1 MGVKK
6 MIDTMKELKE
16 LFKKPC
22 PKKLYHY
29 TNKNAFKGIISNQE
43 MWATHIRFMNDT
55 EEQKLALDLLKKQVP
70 NIFAEKNIN
79 IEKLQKNIE
88 HFVFLEMLRKGIYI
102 LSFSEKKDDLGQWR
116 GYGSLMPSF
125 CLELDTYKFKSSF
138 VSELKNENIKNKDS
152 FRISDITDYSELN
165 ENVFD
170 FLSTDEKKQKF
181 YLLPCIYNHSEQ
193 IKLINEVLTDSY
205 KKIEYLDNEKTEKD
219 LAKEIAK
226 RFVFYCPLI
235 KNESF
240 ECEAE
245 WRVIILYE
253 KTFNHTKETDS
264 STDESEE
271 NLDESQRA
279 FKESLEDECENIKGF
294 VKLDEQL
301 LSSREGLLC
310 DIPFFKFEI
319 KHQCFTKV
327 LIGSCFDKDV
337 VVNWTFKFL
346 FDKGFNFDSD
356 MNFIEY
362 TKIPYRSWK
371 L

>member
-1 MGVKK
+1 M
-6 MIDTMKELKE
+6 DTMKSLKE
-16 LFKKPC
+16 LFRKPC

-55 EEQKLALDLLKKQVP
+55 EEQKLALDLLKKQVS
-70 NIFAEKNIN
+70 NVFSEKNVD

-88 HFVFLEMLRKGIYI
+88 HFVFLEMLQKGIYI

-116 GYGSLMPSF
+116 GYGSKMPSF
-125 CLELDTYKFKSSF
+125 CLELDTDKFKSSF
-138 VSELKNENIKNKDS
+138 ISEPKENKVIKNSTS
-152 FRISDITDYSELN
+152 FRFSDIIDFSELN
-165 ENVFD
+165 ENIFD

-193 IKLINEVLTDSY
+193 IKLINEILTDSY
-205 KKIEYLDNEKTEKD
+205 QEIEHLDETISEKI

-226 RFVFYCPLI
+226 RFVFYCSLI

-253 KTFNHTKETDS
+253 KTFDYTKKKKVDDEIED
-264 STDESEE
+264 TDEP
-271 NLDESQRA
+271 NESQKA
-279 FKESLEDECENIKGF
+279 LIEYNEEKCEDINGLL
-294 VKLDEQL
+294 KLDKQL
-301 LSSREGLLC
+301 LSSRKGLLC

-319 KHQCFTKV
+319 KHPCFTKV
-327 LIGSCFDKDV
+327 LIGSCFDKDAV
-337 VVNWTFKFL
+337 MDWTFKFL
-346 FDKGFNFDSD
+346 FDNDFKLNSD
-356 MNFIEY
+356 MDFVEY

>member
-1 MGVKK
+1 

-346 FDKGFNFDSD
+346 FDKGFNFYSD

>member
-1 MGVKK
+1 

-70 NIFAEKNIN
+70 DIFAKKNVN

-125 CLELDTYKFKSSF
+125 CLELDTDKFKSSF
-138 VSELKNENIKNKDS
+138 VSELKNENMKNKDS
-152 FRISDITDYSELN
+152 FRMSDIIDFSELN
-165 ENVFD
+165 ENIFD
-170 FLSTDEKKQKF
+170 FLNTDEKKQKF

-193 IKLINEVLTDSY
+193 IKLINEILTDSY
-205 KKIEYLDNEKTEKD
+205 KKIEYLDNEKSEKN

-253 KTFNHTKETDS
+253 KTFDYTKKKKVDDEIEDA
-264 STDESEE
+264 DES
-271 NLDESQRA
+271 NESQEA
-279 FKESLEDECENIKGF
+279 FKEYLEDECENIKGF

-301 LSSREGLLC
+301 LSSREGFLC

-319 KHQCFTKV
+319 KHTCFTKV

-346 FDKGFNFDSD
+346 FDNNFKLNSD
-356 MNFIEY
+356 IVVEY

>member
-1 MGVKK
+1 
-6 MIDTMKELKE
+6 MIDTMKKLKE

-55 EEQKLALDLLKKQVP
+55 EEQKLAFDLLKKQVP
-70 NIFAEKNIN
+70 NVFAEKNVN

-125 CLELDTYKFKSSF
+125 CLELDTDKFKSSF

-165 ENVFD
+165 ENIFD

-181 YLLPCIYNHSEQ
+181 CLLPCIYNHYEQ
-193 IKLINEVLTDSY
+193 IKLINEILTDSY
-205 KKIEYLDNEKTEKD
+205 KKIEYLDKTISEES

-240 ECEAE
+240 ECESE

-253 KTFNHTKETDS
+253 KTFDYTKGTDS
-264 STDESEE
+264 GTDESEE
-271 NLDESQRA
+271 NLDESQKA
-279 FKESLEDECENIKGF
+279 FKDSLEDECENIKGF

-319 KHQCFTKV
+319 KHTCFTKV